1 MRITTSM
8 VQRNVL
14 SDLNMLSEKLARTQ
28 GKASSGK
35 EISRPSDD
43 PFGAAKAI
51 GLRQSLEANDQYMR
65 NIDDAQGW
73 QDATEAALD
82 SITDYV
88 NRARDLL
95 MHGATDT
102 SDDTSRIAIASEI
115 DQIIQGVKETANA
128 TYGDNV
134 PDVGHRDRQ
143 PRRTSSAPTTPTTA
157 TRRPR
162 PGVAGRGAR
171 DRARRHDD
179 DQHGRAR
186 APRRRARQPGDGRLL
201 NALRDVSAH
210 LKANDGAALRT
221 QRHAGAEGPAR
232 HAARGPRA
240 QRLADEP
247 PRGRARRACA
257 RSRRR

>member
-65 NIDDAQGW
+65 NIEDAQGW

-82 SITDYV
+82 SITLL
-88 NRARDLL
+88 RQPCARPAHARGDR
-95 MHGATDT
+95 HVRPT
-102 SDDTSRIAIASEI
+102 RREIAIASEI
-115 DQIIQGVKETANA
+115 DQIIQGVKESANA
-128 TYGDNV
+128 TLRGQL
-134 PDVGHRDRQ
+134 PDVGHRDR
-143 PRRTSSAPTTPTTA
+143 PRRRTRSAPRATSTTA
-157 TRRPR
+157 TWVVST

-171 DRARRHDD
+171 
-179 DQHGRAR
+179 
-186 APRRRARQPGDGRLL
+186 
-201 NALRDVSAH
+201 
-210 LKANDGAALRT
+210 
-221 QRHAGAEGPAR
+221 
-232 HAARGPRA
+232 
-240 QRLADEP
+240 
-247 PRGRARRACA
+247 GRARRQ
-257 RSRRR
+257 R